1 MLHTPTECTVQE
13 IFHQKCAIVSSFTR
27 KLQLIVRLVDSNRFV
42 IDMSSPAMPY
52 VGSRISL
59 ISKSEIRYEGILY
72 VINTEEST
80 IALQNVRSYGTEGR
94 TKPDVPPTDE
104 VYDFIIFRGED
115 IKDLT
120 VLEGTATK
128 PSQRAVLDDPAVV
141 SVGPERKIT
150 HQRPQTARESSNRE
164 QRGTNNSRDNYPDR
178 YGRTQNRPDRKWD
191 DAGQNRSER
200 KWEDSGKIR
209 SDRKWEDRRDSRNV
223 YPRDSHRHDGHHQGR
238 DWKDGSTYRGH
249 GKNGQR
255 RSHHTGDKGPIGELV
270 ANENAQLKAE
280 IGNEE
285 FDFSSANEKFA
296 KPSETVMDN
305 TGQDTRAG
313 YSKTK
318 SFFDDISCDALDRS
332 TGKEGARFDR
342 SARDKQRELDKE
354 TFGASALN
362 RPFGFGGQRR
372 FQKGGKGRAF

>member
-1 MLHTPTECTVQE
+1 
-13 IFHQKCAIVSSFTR
+13 
-27 KLQLIVRLVDSNRFV
+27 
-42 IDMSSPAMPY
+42 MPY

-120 VLEGTATK
+120 VLEGTSTK

-150 HQRPQTARESSNRE
+150 QQKPSLPVRENISRE
-164 QRGTNNSRDNYPDR
+164 QRGNNSYRDSQADR
-178 YGRTQNRPDRKWD
+178 YGRGANRPDRKWED
-191 DAGQNRSER
+191 DGRNRSDR
-200 KWEDSGKIR
+200 KWEDSGKVR
-209 SDRKWEDRRDSRNV
+209 SDRKWEDRRDTRNA
-223 YPRDSHRHDGHHQGR
+223 YHRENLHRDNQNYGR
-238 DWKDGSTYRGH
+238 DRKEGNGYRGH

-255 RSHHTGDKGPIGELV
+255 RPHTYADKGPIGELT

-280 IGNEE
+280 IGTDD
-285 FDFSSANEKFA
+285 FDFSSANEKFV
-296 KPSETVMDN
+296 KPSEPVKDAP
-305 TGQDTRAG
+305 GEDTRAG
-313 YSKTK
+313 YAKNK
-318 SFFDDISCDALDRS
+318 SFFDDISCDALDRAA
-332 TGKEGARFDR
+332 GKEGARFDR
-342 SARDKQRELDKE
+342 SARDKQREMDKE
-354 TFGASALN
+354 TFGASALT
-362 RPFGFGGQRR
+362 RPFGYGGQRR
-372 FQKGGKGRAF
+372 FQKGGKGKAF